1 LRHAVIVVLGGVD
14 SINAN
19 DVGVDLLQVGNI
31 SLAGIAVSQW
41 VSVGGVAAGGA
52 IRRIVLLVC
61 DTFEEAGQLLAL
73 LLTGLRSSSV
83 QLRAVVRVEEVL
95 SVDLDVRD
103 VVVAGR
109 QNTAEQCR
117 SDGSN
122 ACKTSCNLHVV
133 TKQKG
138 GKLSNE
144 G

>member
-1 LRHAVIVVLGGVD
+1 MVLGGVD
-14 SINAN
+14 GINAN
-19 DVGVDLLQVGNI
+19 DVGEDLLQVGNI
-31 SLAGIAVSQW
+31 SLAGVAVSQW

-52 IRRIVLLVC
+52 VRRVVLLVC
-61 DTFEEAGQLLAL
+61 DTFEETGQLLAQL
-73 LLTGLRSSSV
+73 LIGFRSLSV
-83 QLRAVVRVEEVL
+83 QLRAVVRIEEVL

-103 VVVAGR
+103 IVVAGR
-109 QNTAEQCR
+109 RNTAEQCR

-133 TKQKG
+133 TKRKG